1 MSSTT
6 ILFLKAVALVDPLTR
21 QSPRRRPHPKDN
33 LPARGVLLYD
43 YG

>member
-6 ILFLKAVALVDPLTR
+6 ILFLKAAALVDPLTR
-21 QSPRRRPHPKDN
+21 QSPRRGPHPEDMS
-33 LPARGVLLYD
+33 PARGVFLYD

>member
-21 QSPRRRPHPKDN
+21 QSPRRGPHPEDKS
-33 LPARGVLLYD
+33 PARGVFLYD
-43 YG
+43 YE

>member
-21 QSPRRRPHPKDN
+21 QSPRRGPHPEDN
-33 LPARGVLLYD
+33 LPSRGAFLYD
-43 YG
+43 HG

>member
-6 ILFLKAVALVDPLTR
+6 ILFLKAVALVDPLTP
-21 QSPRRRPHPKDN
+21 QSPRRGPHPEDES
-33 LPARGVLLYD
+33 PARGVFLYD